1 MRVFVNFMTLS
12 MRRVVHVAKLCIEIP
27 DSLYE
32 WLREI
37 AKEMATTPEAL
48 ITQYLWLLHGV
59 SEATLRTRCRP
70 RQ

>member
-1 MRVFVNFMTLS
+1 VNFMTLS

-37 AKEMATTPEAL
+37 AKEMATTPEAFMEQL
-48 ITQYLWLLHGV
+48 LWQYHSVGQ
-59 SEATLRTRCRP
+59 ATLRTRCRP